1 MIKFT
6 PENGMRTYIDEQLAQ
21 FSFQYDDSLTTIENL
36 KAVFALQR
44 RIPSDKRRL
53 VIELPGIQVPE
64 GTEKAYESIKR
75 KLTLGLTINPHLSLS
90 TTKYI
95 YNDLLLNSWNIHHLH
110 LSEEPFKNGF
120 FKRTGPVLFC
130 MFFENAVIFIDIMPH
145 GRGYSDV
152 WVNENLIKKIHKYL
166 PESIEHFRVKGIT
179 GHNLDTKQRMA
190 LRNAHCNYAMQME
203 DGTVY
208 QLFGTMTN
216 GDSFHDVSRLMYIQ
230 RMVDYYSEIVQTNQK
245 EIRQSLNLKETE
257 SLELTIAFHDNDI
270 KLYANQQNVM
280 ININTPK

>member
-1 MIKFT
+1 MISFL
-6 PENGMRTYIDEQLAQ
+6 PEMGMRTYIDEQLAQ
-21 FSFQYDDSLTTIENL
+21 FGFQYDDNLTTIENL
-36 KAVFALQR
+36 KIVFALQR

-53 VIELPGIQVPE
+53 VIELPGIEVPE

-75 KLTLGLTINPHLSLS
+75 KLALGLTIKPHLSLS

-110 LSEEPFKNGF
+110 LSEEPLKNGF

-130 MFFENAVIFIDIMPH
+130 MFFENAVLFIDIMPH

-166 PESIEHFRVKGIT
+166 PEAIRHFRAKGIT
-179 GHNLDTKQRMA
+179 GHNLDSKQRLA
-190 LRNAHCNYAMQME
+190 LRNNHCNYAMQME

-208 QLFGTMTN
+208 QLMGTMSN
-216 GDSFHDVSRLMYIQ
+216 GDSFHDICRLMHIQ
-230 RMVDYYSEIVQTNQK
+230 RMIDYYSQVIQLNQTEFK
-245 EIRQSLNLKETE
+245 QSLNLKETE
-257 SLELTIAFHDNDI
+257 KLTLTIAFHENEF
-270 KLYANQQNVM
+270 KLYANERQTI
-280 ININTPK
+280 ININAPK